1 MSSKPSPKAGKLLI
15 VTAPSG
21 AGKTTIVQHLLE
33 QFDELA
39 FSVSA
44 TTRPP
49 RPGEEHGVDYYF
61 LSPEAFKAAIA
72 ADEFV
77 EWEEVYPG
85 RCYGTLKAEID
96 RLWAAG
102 KTVVF
107 DVEVVGATN
116 LKKFYPKNSLS
127 VFVQPP
133 SPEILFERLRNR
145 NTENEESLRVRI
157 ARATEELAYA
167 ENFDTVLVNDDLALA
182 LAEARGMVKA
192 VVVL

>member
-1 MSSKPSPKAGKLLI
+1 MSSKPSQKAGKLLI

-61 LSPEAFKAAIA
+61 LSQEAFKAAVA

-85 RCYGTLKAEID
+85 RCYGTLKAEIN
-96 RLWAAG
+96 RLWAAN

-116 LKKFYPKNSLS
+116 LKKFYPEDSLS

-192 VVVL
+192 MIVL